1 MDLVSV
7 LLSVLPVPIDFE
19 DIKGSARGYFSPIE
33 CRIAIQQGMSE
44 ADTIKTI
51 LHEQSHVWLHA
62 KGAEEETADQRTR
75 EVEAESIASAIRGSS
90 CGTS

>member
-1 MDLVSV
+1 
-7 LLSVLPVPIDFE
+7 
-19 DIKGSARGYFSPIE
+19 
-33 CRIAIQQGMSE
+33 MSE
-44 ADTIKTI
+44 ADTIKTV
-51 LHEQSHVWLHA
+51 LHEQSHAWLHA